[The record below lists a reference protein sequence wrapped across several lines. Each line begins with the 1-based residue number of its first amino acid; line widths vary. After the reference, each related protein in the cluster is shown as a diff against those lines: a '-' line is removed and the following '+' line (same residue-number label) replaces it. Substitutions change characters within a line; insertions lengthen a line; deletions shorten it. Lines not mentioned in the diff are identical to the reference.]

1 MGILHSDQVES
12 YEYDHGVRVKKLAVP
27 ETGTQ
32 SISVGIATFD
42 PGVGLP
48 CHIHGCEESI
58 TILEGEAFVEFGGK
72 RTRLKPYDTSHMLA
86 GVPHRFINASATEK
100 MSILWVYASTD
111 MGRTIVAPEECSG
124 RSSLLSPVGR
134 NPLKTEL

>member
-1 MGILHSDQVES
+1 MGIIYSDQVGS

-72 RTRLKPYDTSHMLA
+72 HTRLKPYDTSHMLA
-86 GVPHRFINASATEK
+86 GVPHRFINASAAKK

-124 RSSLLSPVGR
+124 RSSLLSPLDQS
-134 NPLKTEL
+134 PFKTAL